1 MKVHELIRMVERD
14 GWELVCQSGGQREY
28 WHPHKVGVVTVAG
41 ELGEALKP
49 GTLASILRQAR
60 LKGPRQ

>member
-1 MKVHELIRMVERD
+1 MVESD

-28 WHPHKVGVVTVAG
+28 WHPYKVGAVIVAG
-41 ELGEALKP
+41 KPGEALKP
-49 GTLASILRQAR
+49 GTLGSILRQAR